1 MTQKLKIVYRDVAEL
16 NPYENNSRK
25 HSDSQIEQIAK
36 SIDEFGFNN
45 PILLDGE
52 SGIIAGHGRFHAA
65 LVLGMDKVPTI
76 DLSHLTDL
84 QKRAYIIADNKIAL
98 NGEWDVELLGIELD
112 ALNAA
117 DVDLGLL
124 GFSPDDLQRIS
135 DDRDLEAIKRMG
147 DADDD
152 EDEDEPEEKA
162 EPTTEGRTGP
172 ELFPLSLMLEHVQR
186 EVVFA
191 ALKKAKKAHDL
202 ETSSQAIWAICKEYI
217 NE

>member
-1 MTQKLKIVYRDVAEL
+1 MTQKLKIVYRDVSEL
-16 NPYENNSRK
+16 TPYENNSRK

-52 SGIIAGHGRFHAA
+52 NGIIAGHGRFHAA
-65 LVLGMDKVPTI
+65 LVLGLDKVPTI

-98 NGEWDVELLGIELD
+98 NGEWDAELLGSELD

-135 DDRDLEAIKRMG
+135 DDRDLEQIKRM
-147 DADDD
+147 ADGGDD
-152 EDEDEPEEKA
+152 ENDDEEEA
-162 EPTTEGRTGP
+162 EPSPKEERKGP
-172 ELFPLSLMLEHVQR
+172 ELFPLSLMLEHDQR